1 MEKKNTLDIV
11 LAFISAFFYICGG
24 AMTIVLCA
32 VNNFTYTNMILGII
46 LICVSLIKIARWA
59 MAKQF
64 LNKYNLTF
72 ALSLASLVLGIIFL
86 VNKVEIEKLCFV
98 WGFYEITSSLIE
110 IQLAVVEVKHNK
122 LAIIE
127 IAVELATIVFGIL
140 LCIKLEEG
148 LTGHLLFMSI
158 SLFMIAIMILLE
170 VAPELKK
177 NKEDK
182 HE

>member
-1 MEKKNTLDIV
+1 M
-11 LAFISAFFYICGG
+11 
-24 AMTIVLCA
+24 
-32 VNNFTYTNMILGII
+32 
-46 LICVSLIKIARWA
+46 
-59 MAKQF
+59 
-64 LNKYNLTF
+64 
-72 ALSLASLVLGIIFL
+72 
-86 VNKVEIEKLCFV
+86 
-98 WGFYEITSSLIE
+98 
-110 IQLAVVEVKHNK
+110 VEVKHNR

-170 VAPELKK
+170 VAPELKR